1 MFLVYDVAISLLLFK
16 VDKHY
21 WPVLKACL
29 DYLGYL
35 YPHELNDVEI
45 DSNVEGNAK
54 RTMSRAIDL
63 IITYRVVKMLV
74 TPFNKFKAFDLG
86 IIDEKGKVLRKF
98 KEVKGSERKH
108 YTMLHRFV
116 FNLKRILT
124 KVGLGSRLG
133 SFAVALALL
142 IKEDKSYAQHK
153 DNIEA
158 AVITYLK
165 EENLYNMLLNE
176 VREIPEIQQPYM
188 TCFGIDVYE
197 REEELI
203 AEDEYAKTL

>member
-1 MFLVYDVAISLLLFK
+1 
-16 VDKHY
+16 
-21 WPVLKACL
+21 
-29 DYLGYL
+29 
-35 YPHELNDVEI
+35 
-45 DSNVEGNAK
+45 
-54 RTMSRAIDL
+54 MSRAIDL

-86 IIDEKGKVLRKF
+86 IIDEKGKSLRKM

-116 FNLKRILT
+116 FNLKRILQ

-142 IKEDKSYAQHK
+142 IKEDKTYAQHK
-153 DNIEA
+153 DSIES

-165 EENLYNMLLNE
+165 EENLYDMLLNE
-176 VREIPEIQQPYM
+176 VREIPEISGEPYM
-188 TCFGIDVYE
+188 NCFGIDVYE
-197 REEELI
+197 RDNELV

>member
-1 MFLVYDVAISLLLFK
+1 
-16 VDKHY
+16 
-21 WPVLKACL
+21 
-29 DYLGYL
+29 
-35 YPHELNDVEI
+35 
-45 DSNVEGNAK
+45 
-54 RTMSRAIDL
+54 MSRAIDL

-74 TPFNKFKAFDLG
+74 TPFNKFKAYELG
-86 IIDEKGKVLRKF
+86 IIDEKGKNLKKM
-98 KEVKGSERKH
+98 KEVKGSDRKH

-116 FNLKRILT
+116 FNLKRILQ

-142 IKEDKSYAQHK
+142 IKEDKTYAQHK
-153 DNIEA
+153 DSIEA

-176 VREIPEIQQPYM
+176 VREMPEIPEQPYM

-197 REEELI
+197 REDELV